1 MTDLTF
7 EWQIDEFLIYCHS
20 KQLRPKT
27 TQSYEQAL
35 RLFARWCEEE
45 RHIEAVDKVKEAD
58 IRLYINDIQERGKYT
73 FYVKDSQKQKT
84 ALTVGG
90 ISASRSVRSLHTAK

>member
-1 MTDLTF
+1 MTELTF

-45 RHIEAVDKVKEAD
+45 RHIDAVDKVKEAD
-58 IRLYINDIQERGKYT
+58 IRKVFIGSSILFLERKRT
-73 FYVKDSQKQKT
+73 KKNFN
-84 ALTVGG
+84 
-90 ISASRSVRSLHTAK
+90 

>member
-7 EWQIDEFLIYCHS
+7 EWQIDEFLIYCQS

-45 RHIEAVDKVKEAD
+45 RHTKRMRFENVID
-58 IRLYINDIQERGKYT
+58 T
-73 FYVKDSQKQKT
+73 
-84 ALTVGG
+84 
-90 ISASRSVRSLHTAK
+90 IS